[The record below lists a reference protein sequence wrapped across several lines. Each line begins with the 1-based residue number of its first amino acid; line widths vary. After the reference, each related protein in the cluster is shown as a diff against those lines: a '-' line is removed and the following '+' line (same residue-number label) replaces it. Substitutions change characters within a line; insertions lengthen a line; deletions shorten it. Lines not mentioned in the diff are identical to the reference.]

1 MLQRLRGS
9 PGQKLLAAFEKA
21 ESDAAQL
28 GTAQIY
34 PNAAAAASINGALG
48 PASTAPTWDVQ
59 HEPAAAAKDRPSP
72 AALPLHETSDTD
84 RRAIQG
90 GPLPDAAGH
99 HCSIDDERPLNA
111 AAPQAALLPHQ
122 HQHAPDP
129 PVEYD
134 MDFAQ
139 RVRLLSFEAPSQ
151 VTVSSVGP
159 MVIEMGANLS
169 PQVAAQKR
177 AACDV
182 LKGQP
187 RSSRDDPQFME
198 TFFRASRLHFIGTW
212 KCALF
217 PAAAVISRRL
227 FAGYSEPVEEAPPVR
242 RARIEHLMAEL
253 ANSAPSPVVEQPNI
267 MNALKGSNKKA
278 ERVIMHLVK
287 TGRCL
292 LSLLL
297 R

>member
-1 MLQRLRGS
+1 MLCSTRATCCSVSEAHQVRSFSLHSRRRS
-9 PGQKLLAAFEKA
+9 QTR
-21 ESDAAQL
+21 AQL

-48 PASTAPTWDVQ
+48 AASTAPTWDVQ

-72 AALPLHETSDTD
+72 TALPLHETSDTD

-139 RVRLLSFEAPSQ
+139 RVRLLSFEAP
-151 VTVSSVGP
+151 
-159 MVIEMGANLS
+159 
-169 PQVAAQKR
+169 
-177 AACDV
+177 
-182 LKGQP
+182 
-187 RSSRDDPQFME
+187 
-198 TFFRASRLHFIGTW
+198 W
-212 KCALF
+212 CAPKSLF
-217 PAAAVISRRL
+217 HL
-227 FAGYSEPVEEAPPVR
+227 LAPW
-242 RARIEHLMAEL
+242 
-253 ANSAPSPVVEQPNI
+253 
-267 MNALKGSNKKA
+267 
-278 ERVIMHLVK
+278 
-287 TGRCL
+287 
-292 LSLLL
+292 
-297 R
+297 